1 MVPPNPVVAL
11 MAQVV
16 AAGRRRRVATG
27 VGLHLLAE
35 VCDLFRSNCARP
47 LPWRAA
53 IVWRACVRACLFA
66 CVRAADGA
74 IDWDCSNQHLN
85 MRVC

>member
-16 AAGRRRRVATG
+16 AAGRRRRVATD

-35 VCDLFRSNCARP
+35 VRDLFRSNCARL

-53 IVWRACVRACLFA
+53 IVWRACVRACVRACLLA

-74 IDWDCSNQHLN
+74 IDWDLL
-85 MRVC
+85 

>member
-16 AAGRRRRVATG
+16 AAGRRRRVATD

-35 VCDLFRSNCARP
+35 VRDLFRSNCARP

-53 IVWRACVRACLFA
+53 IVWRACVRACLLA
-66 CVRAADGA
+66 CVQPMVQLTG
-74 IDWDCSNQHLN
+74 ICSNQHLN